1 MSTGTHRS
9 ACHVCFVAKPEL
21 SDPGRESVAKPT
33 REQGLSFTA
42 TTGVTSGSSQETSGG
57 MAQSPAPAPR
67 TPTVPAPGGV
77 VWGGRSVLCRLRCG
91 VSARESCLERRAGY
105 HHHHRHPPG
114 GLLSSAPPAH
124 PLGSG
129 LQPQLWLI
137 STAPCLLRP
146 RMDAPLC
153 PRGPTR
159 PQGERHS
166 HPELPPGPRELAAP
180 CLSLCSPIIVPHHG
194 DKTTLEIPEAPFT
207 RPREE

>member
-77 VWGGRSVLCRLRCG
+77 VWGGRSALCRLRCG

-114 GLLSSAPPAH
+114 GPPV
-124 PLGSG
+124 L
-129 LQPQLWLI
+129 
-137 STAPCLLRP
+137 STARP
-146 RMDAPLC
+146 PTGLWAPAPTLAHFH
-153 PRGPTR
+153 GP
-159 PQGERHS
+159 
-166 HPELPPGPRELAAP
+166 LPAAAP
-180 CLSLCSPIIVPHHG
+180 HGRSAVSSGPHQATGRAALAPRASSGPSGAGGPLPLSVLPHYCA
-194 DKTTLEIPEAPFT
+194 APW
-207 RPREE
+207 R